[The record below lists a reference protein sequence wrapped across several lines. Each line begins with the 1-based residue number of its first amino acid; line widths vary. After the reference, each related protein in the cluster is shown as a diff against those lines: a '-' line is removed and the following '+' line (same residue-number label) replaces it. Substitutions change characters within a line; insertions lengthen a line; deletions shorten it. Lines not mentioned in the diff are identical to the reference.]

1 MSSAIEITN
10 KIIDT
15 VVDIHEYK
23 EQAKKLSPFA
33 AEYMLHSF
41 SLTFRGGVDLL
52 SDKRQDE
59 RYIQK
64 EFDAC
69 EEPAQPAIDPLM
81 NSETKFN
88 TKRRVV
94 TPVPIKT

>member
-1 MSSAIEITN
+1 M
-10 KIIDT
+10 
-15 VVDIHEYK
+15 VDIHEYK

-33 AEYMLHSF
+33 AEYMLNSF

-59 RYIQK
+59 RYIQT
-64 EFDAC
+64 EFDEC
-69 EEPAQPAIDPLM
+69 GEPDAPATDPLM
-81 NSETKFN
+81 NSETKFG

>member
-1 MSSAIEITN
+1 
-10 KIIDT
+10 
-15 VVDIHEYK
+15 
-23 EQAKKLSPFA
+23 
-33 AEYMLHSF
+33 MLHSF

-64 EFDAC
+64 EFDECA
-69 EEPAQPAIDPLM
+69 EPVAPITDPLM

-94 TPVPIKT
+94 TPLPVKHCSSKSKGKRAGSIR

>member
-1 MSSAIEITN
+1 
-10 KIIDT
+10 
-15 VVDIHEYK
+15 
-23 EQAKKLSPFA
+23 
-33 AEYMLHSF
+33 MLHSF

-64 EFDAC
+64 EFDEC
-69 EEPAQPAIDPLM
+69 YEPDVPATDPLM